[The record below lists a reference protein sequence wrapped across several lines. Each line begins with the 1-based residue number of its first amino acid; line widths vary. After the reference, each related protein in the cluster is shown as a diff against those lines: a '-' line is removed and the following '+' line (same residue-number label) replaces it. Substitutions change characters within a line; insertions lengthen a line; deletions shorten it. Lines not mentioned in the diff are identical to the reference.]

1 MLTAKENMRE
11 VIRGGNPDRFVKQ
24 YEFLSPIMGKP
35 WAHYKIEYGKPA
47 VQDDWGVWQVWAE
60 GQPGAFPMHDMEHR
74 VIKDIEHWRDYVK
87 RPEPMKYSEGEWEAQ
102 IAQAEAVDR
111 TEKFAAAY
119 MIPGMFERTHHLGE
133 IQSVMMGFYECPDE
147 MHDLA
152 RDLRNIHAAFA
163 LKSDEVLEIEAV
175 QRAKLKYRK

>member
-1 MLTAKENMRE
+1 MMLT
-11 VIRGGNPDRFVKQ
+11 IRQNLLETIHGGNPDRFVKQ

-87 RPEPMKYSEGEWEAQ
+87 RPEPMKYSEANGRRRSRRPRPSTAP
-102 IAQAEAVDR
+102 R
-111 TEKFAAAY
+111 
-119 MIPGMFERTHHLGE
+119 
-133 IQSVMMGFYECPDE
+133 S
-147 MHDLA
+147 
-152 RDLRNIHAAFA
+152 
-163 LKSDEVLEIEAV
+163 S
-175 QRAKLKYRK
+175 QRPT